1 MNDKKDLRLSA
12 ALIKWYELKKRD
24 LPWRRTTDPYL
35 IWLSEIILQQTRV
48 DQGLSYYNRF
58 VEKYPQIDKLAAA
71 EENDVLK
78 LWQGL
83 GYYSRA
89 RNLHTAA
96 KMVMND
102 YKGVFPSDYK
112 DVLKLKGVGEYTAAA
127 IVSFSYNKPYAVVD
141 GNVFRVLS
149 RVFTIDIPIDSTQG
163 KKVFAELAYELLDE
177 KNPGLHNQ
185 AIMEFGA
192 LQCVPVSP
200 DCNICPVQS
209 MCLAYAQNK
218 IRNYPVKQG
227 KQKVRE
233 RYFYYFDIRSKGK
246 MLLKKRTAKDV
257 WQNLYELPLIE
268 ATQKLAIDDLQKL
281 EAFKNLLSDNAY
293 IEQSITIKHVLS
305 HQIIHTTFYK
315 VEVDSLP
322 EKADY
327 IVIDEADVDNY
338 PVSRLVNKYLSE

>member
-1 MNDKKDLRLSA
+1 
-12 ALIKWYELKKRD
+12 
-24 LPWRRTTDPYL
+24 
-35 IWLSEIILQQTRV
+35 
-48 DQGLSYYNRF
+48 
-58 VEKYPQIDKLAAA
+58 
-71 EENDVLK
+71 
-78 LWQGL
+78 
-83 GYYSRA
+83 
-89 RNLHTAA
+89 
-96 KMVMND
+96 
-102 YKGVFPSDYK
+102 
-112 DVLKLKGVGEYTAAA
+112 
-127 IVSFSYNKPYAVVD
+127 
-141 GNVFRVLS
+141 
-149 RVFTIDIPIDSTQG
+149 
-163 KKVFAELAYELLDE
+163 
-177 KNPGLHNQ
+177 
-185 AIMEFGA
+185 
-192 LQCVPVSP
+192 
-200 DCNICPVQS
+200 